1 MRTACGA
8 YMGDQLKYYSVTGLN
23 GRMVYVFKLASGSLQ
38 SWGEANEIAA
48 KAQSCLRAGD
58 YVPDIVVMEGEPNQN
73 PNLFGSSRSI
83 PYIRSILKTL
93 VMASWHPAAL
103 D

>member
-1 MRTACGA
+1 
-8 YMGDQLKYYSVTGLN
+8 MGEQLKYYSVTGLN

-58 YVPDIVVMEGEPNQN
+58 YVPDIVVMEGEPSQN
-73 PNLFGSSRSI
+73 PNLFGSYASI
-83 PYIRSILKTL
+83 SYIRSILPTL
-93 VMASWHPAAL
+93 DADIWHPAML